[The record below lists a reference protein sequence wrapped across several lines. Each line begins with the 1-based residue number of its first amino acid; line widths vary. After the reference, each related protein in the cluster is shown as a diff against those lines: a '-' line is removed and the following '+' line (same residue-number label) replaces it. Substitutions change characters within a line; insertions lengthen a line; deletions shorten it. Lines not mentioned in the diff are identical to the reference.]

1 MWDDKCEAA
10 FIKLKGMLTSAPVLA
25 VIDGSEGL
33 TVYTNASQVGLGAV
47 LMQHGRV
54 IAYAGR
60 QLKTH
65 EVKYA
70 VHDLEL
76 LAVVF
81 ALKLWRR
88 HLLGTKFE
96 LFTDHKSL
104 KYIFTQKDLNQ
115 RQVRWLEFLSSYD
128 LDITYT
134 PGKAN
139 VVADALSR
147 RRMAMCNVVE
157 ATLYQLVATPTLID
171 RTVAKQYEN
180 DMLKRIKEKVLS
192 MQRNIR
198 DDWAAQ
204 IDRKG
209 VLRINGRMCVPN
221 VDGLRQEILRENH
234 HSKLAIHP
242 SVTKMYQNIKK
253 AYWWSGMKRDNS
265 IYVSRCATCQKVKA
279 DHQKT
284 TG

>member
-1 MWDDKCEAA
+1 
-10 FIKLKGMLTSAPVLA
+10 
-25 VIDGSEGL
+25 
-33 TVYTNASQVGLGAV
+33 
-47 LMQHGRV
+47 MQHGKV
-54 IAYAGR
+54 IAYASR

-65 EVKYA
+65 EAKYA

-81 ALKLWRR
+81 ALKLWRH

-147 RRMAMCNVVE
+147 RRMTMCNVVE
-157 ATLYQLVATPTLID
+157 ATLFQLVATPTLID
-171 RTVAKQYEN
+171 RIVAKQYE
-180 DMLKRIKEKVLS
+180 DSMLKRI
-192 MQRNIR
+192 R
-198 DDWAAQ
+198 DSVSSREGDRKGDWGAQ
-204 IDRKG
+204 IDQKG
-209 VLRINGRMCVPN
+209 VLSINGRICVPN

-242 SVTKMYQNIKK
+242 GVTKMYQNMKK
-253 AYWWSGMKRDNS
+253 AYWWSGMKRDIS
-265 IYVSRCATCQKVKA
+265 VYVSRCATCQKVKA
-279 DHQKT
+279 NHQKT
-284 TG
+284 AS